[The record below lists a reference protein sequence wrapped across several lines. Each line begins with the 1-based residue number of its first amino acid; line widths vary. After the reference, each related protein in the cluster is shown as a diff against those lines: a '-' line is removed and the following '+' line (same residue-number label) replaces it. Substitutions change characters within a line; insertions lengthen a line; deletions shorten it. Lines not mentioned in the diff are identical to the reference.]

1 MVKVRDWVWGL
12 KKDILSAPETSAEL
26 KNIKTRGVG

>member
-1 MVKVRDWVWGL
+1 MAKVRDWVWGL
-12 KKDILSAPETSAEL
+12 KKDILCTPETSAKL